1 MLFAI
6 LVSLLIVQSPNQI
19 ALSDTAGARLLKRI
33 TTEGEFVM
41 LDKQHT
47 DRAIIRDK
55 SIGGISTNFVI
66 GDEMD
71 CFLANHQKDP
81 LRISYEIY
89 QRADSGKTITWNK
102 ATRIVSLKTGDDTKN
117 WKVKESADAELAKRH
132 HEELKKLRE

>member
-1 MLFAI
+1 MLAI
-6 LVSLLIVQSPNQI
+6 LLISLVSHASQVAP
-19 ALSDTAGARLLKRI
+19 SDTAKLLKRI

-41 LDKQHT
+41 LDKQHS

-55 SIGGISTNFVI
+55 SIGGIATNFVI

-89 QRADSGKTITWNK
+89 QREDSGKTITWNK
-102 ATRIVSLKTGDDTKN
+102 ATRIISLKTGDDTKN
-117 WKVKESADAELAKRH
+117 WKQKENADPELVEEH
-132 HEELKKLRE
+132 HEELRKLRGITE